1 MAESGH
7 NSRSARAKVAF
18 QRSGDEQISFRRNV
32 RARGRFLGVT
42 FVLMGLA
49 GIGNLGAVSASAQGP
64 GEYQVKA
71 AFLYNFTKFIEWP
84 PGTSRGDGDP

>member
-1 MAESGH
+1 MAASGH
-7 NSRSARAKVAF
+7 NSPSARAKVAF
-18 QRSGDEQISFRRNV
+18 QRSGDEQICFDRSV
-32 RARGRFLGVT
+32 WVRGRFLAGG
-42 FVLMGLA
+42 FLLLGLA

-64 GEYQVKA
+64 SEYQVKA